1 MFRNVKNI
9 CDASAYT
16 SKRSSGESRIKKLK
30 KEISEDKEKKILIE
44 EKGQDASTIKTKEAD
59 KSDNDSGKMMEG
71 EVPNDVLE
79 KDSILNVD
87 PGMQVIHLNCCLVH
101 GDFPVCIVMHYTLIF
116 DILLYNSTIRNFVLS

>member
-16 SKRSSGESRIKKLK
+16 SKRNSGESRFKKLK
-30 KEISEDKEKKILIE
+30 KEITEDREKKILIE
-44 EKGQDASTIKTKEAD
+44 GKGQDASTVKNKEAD
-59 KSDNDSGKMMEG
+59 KSDNDSGKKMEG

-101 GDFPVCIVMHYTLIF
+101 GDFPVYIVMRYTLIF
-116 DILLYNSTIRNFVLS
+116 DILLYHFTIRNFGLL